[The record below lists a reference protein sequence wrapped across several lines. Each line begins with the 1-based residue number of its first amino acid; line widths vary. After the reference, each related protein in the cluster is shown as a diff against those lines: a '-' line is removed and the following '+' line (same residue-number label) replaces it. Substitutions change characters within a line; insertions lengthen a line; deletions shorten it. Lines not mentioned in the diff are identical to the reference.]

1 MGIRTSLAAPL
12 LAAAVLAGCQ
22 ASARFDGPPL
32 DRYLCE
38 AADLPFDF
46 MEQTRGDFTAA
57 DLGGLSRE
65 PEARKAEYR
74 AAGMEGG
81 RFVFWKQ
88 SLPRPPFEAPVNV
101 VCQAL
106 SFESAAQAEAW
117 VAGLTADP
125 AAIRDS
131 GLLWAPLEGSQ
142 AEELPSPAGRLFRLE
157 AAEGDA
163 RVTLYAL
170 HEARGNVVLSVF
182 VGDRDGRT
190 EAATALAIAASRDA
204 RLGEGATSGS
214 R

>member
-1 MGIRTSLAAPL
+1 MGIRSSLAAPL
-12 LAAAVLAGCQ
+12 MAVAVLAGCQ
-22 ASARFDGPPL
+22 ASPRFDGLPL
-32 DRYLCE
+32 DPYLCE
-38 AADLPFDF
+38 AEDLPFDAI
-46 MEQTRGDFTAA
+46 EQTRGDFTAA
-57 DLGGLSRE
+57 DLGGLSRD

-88 SLPRPPFEAPVNV
+88 ALPRPPFEAPVNV

-106 SFESAAQAEAW
+106 SFESADQAAAW
-117 VAGLTADP
+117 VAGL
-125 AAIRDS
+125 AAEPRAVRDS
-131 GLLWAPLEGSQ
+131 GMLWAPLEGSQ
-142 AEELPSPAGRLFRLE
+142 AEELPAREGRLFRLE

-163 RVTLYAL
+163 RVRLYAL
-170 HEARGNVVLSVF
+170 HEARGKVVLSVF

-204 RLGEGATSGS
+204 RFGKGVTSGS